1 MRGVGEDIR
10 VPIHVF
16 GPETHITAVVP
27 MALGLTQIG
36 DTPQFGD
43 VPAAAPKVL
52 PDYTVQ
58 HIFLSFSRNV
68 SSESVALINKHL
80 CYQKLKTVTTAC
92 GVQ

>member
-52 PDYTVQ
+52 VVHFTV
-58 HIFLSFSRNV
+58 
-68 SSESVALINKHL
+68 
-80 CYQKLKTVTTAC
+80 
-92 GVQ
+92 